1 MADNPI
7 YLGAFILPSII
18 MVSGIN
24 AYRRNRQR
32 KKAQEEAEKRWRE
45 YPQEYQHQCW
55 GEYQYH
61 YRVLKEKIQE
71 ELQKEAMNN
80 LPIHEQEELQMKRKV
95 KEAMNNL
102 PIHEQENIKE
112 VLKKIV
118 DDDGIEILKNI
129 NIDEIIKEFLNKK

>member
-7 YLGAFILPSII
+7 NLGAFILPSII

-24 AYRRNRQR
+24 AYRRNRQK
-32 KKAQEEAEKRWRE
+32 KKAQEEAEKRCRE

-71 ELQKEAMNN
+71 ELQ
-80 LPIHEQEELQMKRKV
+80 MKRKV

-102 PIHEQENIKE
+102 PIHEQENIKN
-112 VLKKIV
+112 VLKKIE

-129 NIDEIIKEFLNKK
+129 NIDEIIKEFLNNK